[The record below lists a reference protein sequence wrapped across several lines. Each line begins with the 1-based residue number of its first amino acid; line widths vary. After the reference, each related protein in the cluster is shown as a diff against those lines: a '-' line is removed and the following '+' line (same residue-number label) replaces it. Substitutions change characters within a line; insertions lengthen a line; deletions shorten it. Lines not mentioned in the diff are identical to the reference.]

1 MTTDM
6 VEITP
11 DGSRETRA
19 RGGDIDRS
27 GKPPRWIQS
36 NNFLGFTEIEA
47 ASNNV
52 QSAKLYQGA
61 IGGAGAGLMKNA
73 ETHSYNTADKIIHI
87 ESNGNTEDL
96 AQSPKRDNNPVS
108 KVA

>member
-36 NNFLGFTEIEA
+36 NNFLGFTEIDA

-52 QSAKLYQGA
+52 
-61 IGGAGAGLMKNA
+61 
-73 ETHSYNTADKIIHI
+73 
-87 ESNGNTEDL
+87 
-96 AQSPKRDNNPVS
+96 
-108 KVA
+108 